1 MNRRQFAH
9 TFGLAFGTA
18 LLPARRLIAASGGSE
33 CLRAAGSRK
42 LLDVNSR
49 NIREAAKMGCQ
60 NMGRIFDADNQNLPY
75 AVAPLYPRAA
85 FGLAEFSEP
94 QIPGRLLS
102 ALLAAEAH
110 MGLSMDEATVKRH
123 EQIAYLSYS
132 GPVALPLSC
141 EVPQIDLFD
150 VSQIQKVDPTRL
162 TRFQPVHVAHGF
174 NALYALVAYRSS
186 SRAHEIAESS
196 IRACLDLW
204 HPATGW
210 NREKIEGA
218 LGLKYS
224 DAWEEPF
231 IAGIAMSVGPLAR
244 YYAVT
249 KSSAALELAL
259 LIKDKLIDEYFLS
272 AGDYDQRRLG
282 AHTQNVVYTL
292 ASLAWLATETHDAA
306 LMERVRA
313 FYENGVRRD
322 LSNMFGWSPEH
333 AGPSTGGPFFN
344 QSAHPDMGELGNT
357 ALILETAILLA
368 RWGHREYF
376 ADAEAILRSY
386 LLPSQIRDVSFIPES
401 ANPHGYDRLHQVGA
415 RMQGSWGYS
424 APYGHLP
431 VGTSFMLTT
440 VEVVGVVV
448 RSLAESYLDMSR
460 FDGSRHV
467 VNMLFD
473 HETADMKAESPYTN
487 GDLRL
492 TLKKPGSVRV
502 RIPPWVNASDL
513 LVNGKRDGA
522 RLAGGYLDIGPS
534 PPGVLSITF
543 PLTSRDVTLTWRDRK
558 IRCRLR
564 GDEVIAMESFGTDLT
579 FFDPL

>member
-9 TFGLAFGTA
+9 RLGLAVGTA
-18 LLPARRLIAASGGSE
+18 LLPKRRLVATTTGSE
-33 CLRAAGSRK
+33 YLRASASRK

-49 NIREAAKMGCQ
+49 NVQDAAKMGCQ

-75 AVAPLYPRAA
+75 GVAPLYPRAA

-94 QIPGRLLS
+94 QIPGRHLT

-110 MGLSMDEATVKRH
+110 MGLSVDGVTVKRH
-123 EQIAYLSYS
+123 EQTAYMSYS

-150 VSQIQKVDPTRL
+150 VSQIQRVHPARL
-162 TRFQPVHVAHGF
+162 TRFQPVHIAHGF

-196 IRACLDLW
+196 IRACLALW
-204 HPATGW
+204 NPVTGW

-259 LIKDKLIDEYFLS
+259 LIKEKLIGEYFLPD
-272 AGDYDQRRLG
+272 GDYDQRRIG

-292 ASLAWLATETHDAA
+292 ASLAWLATETHDAT

-322 LSNMFGWSPEH
+322 LSNIFGWSPEH
-333 AGPSTGGPFFN
+333 AGPSTAGPFFQ
-344 QSAHPDMGELGNT
+344 QSAHPDRGEAGNT

-368 RWGHREYF
+368 RWGHTEYF
-376 ADAEAILRSY
+376 ADAEAILRGY
-386 LLPSQIRDVSFIPES
+386 LLPSQIRDVSFISES
-401 ANPHGYDRLHQVGA
+401 ANPRGYDRLRQVGA

-424 APYGHLP
+424 APYGLLP
-431 VGTSFMLTT
+431 VGVPLVFTT

-448 RSLAESYLDMSR
+448 RSLVESYLDMTR
-460 FDGSRHV
+460 FDGSHHV

-473 HETADMKAESPYTN
+473 HETADIKVDSPYTT
-487 GDLRL
+487 GELRL

-502 RIPPWVNASDL
+502 RIPSWVNASDL
-513 LVNGKRDGA
+513 LVNGKGGGA
-522 RLAGGYLDIGPS
+522 RLADGYLEIGRS
-534 PPGVLSITF
+534 PPGVLSISF
-543 PLTSRDVTLTWRDRK
+543 PLISRDVTLTWRNRK

-564 GDEVIAMESFGTDLT
+564 GDEAIAMESFGTDLT